1 MKYDPAAVLSVV
13 HCHCGDCR
21 RRTGAAF
28 ATWVAIRDTG
38 WRWQGDAPGCWRSSR
53 TVAWGVCGACGTP
66 MSYVSKANGP
76 VTNFLIGL
84 FAAPGKLVPE
94 AHYHWSERLPWI
106 RLSDGLPRHSGDKA
120 SARVEQDL
128 AAE

>member
-21 RRTGAAF
+21 RRTG
-28 ATWVAIRDTG
+28 
-38 WRWQGDAPGCWRSSR
+38 
-53 TVAWGVCGACGTP
+53 
-66 MSYVSKANGP
+66 ANGP